1 MTTGSVEGARGL
13 PERPRIRPVE
23 AIPFEHEGRR
33 LIALRDPLDMTPQ
46 PMGIEA
52 GAAPAL
58 ALMDGSRTVPEIRVA
73 VALQYGMQTTDRAL
87 YQVVR
92 ALDDALLL
100 ANGKFQLAIRRA
112 LDEYRT
118 ADHRPMSH
126 AGAVYPRAAADLDA
140 EIARWRERNPPP
152 TYSDGGAERTG
163 REPGGDLVG
172 MVCPHIDYQR
182 GHKTYA
188 ELWQLAEPD
197 LADIETV
204 IILGTDHRG
213 GAGRVTPTAQSYATP
228 YGALP
233 TDGEVVQ
240 RLSDAIGPTAFEEE
254 LHHKSEHSIELAAV
268 WLHHAL
274 REAGRADD
282 VSVIP
287 ALCGSFYSITT
298 EGAQPDDAP
307 ALAATID
314 VLERLTRE
322 RRTLIVAA
330 GDLAHVGPAFG
341 DSIPLDDVTKAKVR
355 SEDAESLSAICDG
368 DAGRFLD
375 ISRNESDRRRICG
388 LPPIYIM
395 LRLLG
400 GASGVQM
407 GYDQCPADA
416 ANGSIVSI
424 AGALLYR

>member
-1 MTTGSVEGARGL
+1 MTTQIAGARGL
-13 PERPRIRPVE
+13 PERPQLRPVE

-33 LIALRDPLDMTPQ
+33 LIILRDPLEMTPQ

-73 VALQYGMQTTDRAL
+73 AALQYGMQTTDRAL

-112 LDEYRT
+112 LDEYRS

-126 AGAVYPRAAADLDA
+126 AGAVYPRAVADLDA
-140 EIARWRERNPPP
+140 DMARWREQSPPP
-152 TYSDGGAERTG
+152 DGVERPVG
-163 REPGGDLVG
+163 ESGGDLVG
-172 MVCPHIDYQR
+172 MVCPHIDYGR

-197 LADIETV
+197 IADVETV
-204 IILGTDHRG
+204 IILGTDHKG
-213 GAGRVTPTAQSYATP
+213 GSGRVTPTAQSYATP

-233 TDGEVVQ
+233 TDGEIVK
-240 RLSDAIGPTAFEEE
+240 RLSDAIGATAFDEE
-254 LHHKSEHSIELAAV
+254 LHHTSEHSIELAAV
-268 WLHHAL
+268 WLHYAL
-274 REAGRADD
+274 RKAGRENG
-282 VSVIP
+282 VGVVPI
-287 ALCGSFYSITT
+287 LCGSFYAITT
-298 EGAQPDDAP
+298 DGAEPDDSP
-307 ALAATID
+307 SLSAAIEA
-314 VLERLTRE
+314 LERLTRE
-322 RRTLIVAA
+322 RRTLVIAA

-341 DSIPLDDVTKAKVR
+341 DSIPLDEATKDRVK
-355 SEDAESLSAICDG
+355 SQDAESLSAVCDG

-388 LPPIYIM
+388 LPPIYLM
-395 LRLLG
+395 LRLLN
-400 GASGVQM
+400 GASGVQT
-407 GYDQCPADA
+407 GYDQCPADSG
-416 ANGSIVSI
+416 NGSIVSI

>member
-1 MTTGSVEGARGL
+1 MATGSVEGARGL

-23 AIPFEHEGRR
+23 AIPFEHGGRR

-73 VALQYGMQTTDRAL
+73 AALQYGMQTTDRAL

-126 AGAVYPRAAADLDA
+126 AGAVYPHRVEDLDA
-140 EIARWRERNPPP
+140 EIARWREQTPPP
-152 TYSDGGAERTG
+152 PYSNVGAERVVG
-163 REPGGDLVG
+163 ERGGDLVG

-197 LADIETV
+197 IADVETV

-233 TDGEVVQ
+233 TDGEVVK
-240 RLSDAIGPTAFEEE
+240 RLADAIGPTAFEEE
-254 LHHKSEHSIELAAV
+254 LNHKSEHSIELAAV

-274 REAGRADD
+274 REAGRSDG
-282 VSVIP
+282 VSVVP

-307 ALAATID
+307 DLAATID
-314 VLERLTRE
+314 VLERLTRGAQNADNRG
-322 RRTLIVAA
+322 RRPGAR
-330 GDLAHVGPAFG
+330 GSG
-341 DSIPLDDVTKAKVR
+341 VR
-355 SEDAESLSAICDG
+355 RQHP
-368 DAGRFLD
+368 AGRRD
-375 ISRNESDRRRICG
+375 QGESQ
-388 LPPIYIM
+388 
-395 LRLLG
+395 
-400 GASGVQM
+400 V
-407 GYDQCPADA
+407 
-416 ANGSIVSI
+416 
-424 AGALLYR
+424 